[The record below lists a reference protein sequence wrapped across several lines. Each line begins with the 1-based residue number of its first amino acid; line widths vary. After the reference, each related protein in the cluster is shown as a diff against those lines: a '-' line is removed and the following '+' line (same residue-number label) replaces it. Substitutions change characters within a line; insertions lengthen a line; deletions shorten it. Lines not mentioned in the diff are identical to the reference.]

1 MDHSAHNKIV
11 SFIWSIADDCLR
23 DVFVRGKYRD
33 VILPMFVLRRIDC
46 LLEDSKAAVL
56 EEVRFQKEEAKMA
69 VLDPEGLKDAAG
81 QVFYNTSKFTL
92 KTLLGNP
99 SQLVAN
105 LTHYLDG
112 YSDNVREIIAK
123 FDLPTQIR
131 KMHESNAL
139 FGVLEKF
146 VSPEI
151 NLSPHDTAAP
161 DGRKMPGL
169 TNLGMGYVFEEL
181 IRKFNE
187 ENNEEAGEHFTP
199 REVIQLMVHLL
210 IEPVKD
216 QLPPV
221 ITIYDPACGS
231 GGMLTE
237 AQDYIIEPDG
247 LIRSEAPVHLYGR
260 EINPETYAICKS
272 DMMIKGNNPE
282 NIRFGSTLATDEF
295 SQLRFDFM
303 LSNPPYGKSWKTDQ
317 GQILEKKGSQT
328 VIIDS
333 RFEVRLK
340 DMQDEWQTVPAAP
353 AVDDGQLLF
362 LMEMVSKMKR
372 LADSPLGSRIATVH
386 NGSALFTG
394 NAGGG
399 ASNIRRYLIEND
411 YLEAIIQLPNN
422 IFYNTGITTYIWVL
436 SNHKAPERKGKVQ
449 LIDASQLYEKLR
461 KNLGEKNCAFT
472 SAHIDEIVGAF
483 ARMQDDSVDVG
494 VPQSGTKT
502 RAPDPLALASKPT
515 SAVGAFARMRDD
527 DAATPDLALASKPT
541 SAVGAF
547 ARMRDDDATATPD
560 LALASKPTSALR
572 CKTFSNPEFGYW
584 KITVERPLRKSAQFT
599 ADRIATLRFVPAL
612 STEMEWMW
620 QQWGEKVY
628 EKGFLAAQKEAL
640 DHWLEKEQLETS
652 PANKKKL
659 LDPATWTTRRA
670 LLEAAGKLHQHLG
683 GATSDDF
690 LAFSDSTKAAAKKL
704 KLDLKPAD
712 LKAILDAVSWR
723 DPAAKPICLTESIL
737 ELAPDCDW
745 DELRCYASRIED
757 GIRYDYEPDSEL
769 RDTENVPLTYPG
781 GIVAYFHKEVL
792 PHVPDAWV
800 DEDKT
805 VIGYEISFNK
815 YFYQHQP
822 LRPLEDVVAEIR
834 QLETE
839 TDGLLEQILKFN

>member
-1 MDHSAHNKIV
+1 
-11 SFIWSIADDCLR
+11 
-23 DVFVRGKYRD
+23 
-33 VILPMFVLRRIDC
+33 
-46 LLEDSKAAVL
+46 
-56 EEVRFQKEEAKMA
+56 
-69 VLDPEGLKDAAG
+69 
-81 QVFYNTSKFTL
+81 
-92 KTLLGNP
+92 
-99 SQLVAN
+99 
-105 LTHYLDG
+105 
-112 YSDNVREIIAK
+112 
-123 FDLPTQIR
+123 
-131 KMHESNAL
+131 
-139 FGVLEKF
+139 LEKF

-151 NLSPHDTAAP
+151 NLSPHDTTAP
-161 DGRKMPGL
+161 DGKKLPGL

-199 REVIQLMVHLL
+199 REVIQLMVHL
-210 IEPVKD
+210 IFEPIKAK
-216 QLPPV
+216 LPPV

-237 AQDYIIEPDG
+237 AQDFIIDPEG
-247 LIRSEAPVHLYGR
+247 AIRSEAPVHLYGR

-317 GQILEKKGSQT
+317 GQILEKKGSET
-328 VIIDS
+328 VIIDG
-333 RFEVRLK
+333 RFEVVLPDVNGEK
-340 DMQDEWQTVPAAP
+340 KTVPAAP

-372 LADSPLGSRIATVH
+372 LSDSPLGSRIATVH

-436 SNHKAPERKGKVQ
+436 SNHKAKERQGKVQ

-472 SAHIDEIVGAF
+472 QAHIDQITKAYLKCDADTPVCNQESDAGFPACN
-483 ARMQDDSVDVG
+483 ASDVQTG
-494 VPQSGTKT
+494 MS
-502 RAPDPLALASKPT
+502 ASPLKSKVFP
-515 SAVGAFARMRDD
+515 
-527 DAATPDLALASKPT
+527 
-541 SAVGAF
+541 
-547 ARMRDDDATATPD
+547 
-560 LALASKPTSALR
+560 
-572 CKTFSNPEFGYW
+572 NNEFGYW
-584 KITVERPLRKSAQFT
+584 KITVERPLRKSSQFT
-599 ADRIATLRFVPAL
+599 ADRTSALRFVPAL

-620 QQWGEKVY
+620 QQWGAKVY
-628 EKGFLAAQKEAL
+628 DKGFLATQKEPL
-640 DHWLEKEQLETS
+640 EHWLEKEQLETS

-659 LDPATWTTRRA
+659 LDTTLWIARRD
-670 LLEAAGKLHQHLG
+670 LMQAAEKLHAHLG
-683 GATSDDF
+683 ESTSDDF
-690 LAFSDSTKAAAKKL
+690 NAFSESTKAAAKKL

-723 DPAAKPICLTESIL
+723 DPAAKPILQGETIL
-737 ELAPDCDW
+737 DITSDFDFDAARVFVSAIDDGT
-745 DELRCYASRIED
+745 CYH
-757 GIRYDYEPDSEL
+757 YEPDSEL

-781 GIVAYFHKEVL
+781 GIVAYFQTEVL

-800 DEDKT
+800 DEEKT

-839 TDGLLEQILKFN
+839 TEGLLEQILLVA

>member
-1 MDHSAHNKIV
+1 MDHSTHNKIV

-46 LLEDSKAAVL
+46 LLEDSKDAVL
-56 EEVRFQKEEAKMA
+56 AEVHFQKKEAKMA
-69 VLDPEGLKDAAG
+69 VLDPEGLKDASK

-99 SQLVAN
+99 SQLEAN
-105 LTHYLDG
+105 FSHYLDG
-112 YSDNVREIIAK
+112 FSDNVAEIIAK
-123 FDLPTQIR
+123 FDLRNQIR
-131 KMHESNAL
+131 KMAEANAL

-151 NLSPHDTAAP
+151 NLSPHDSVGP
-161 DGRKMPGL
+161 DGRKLPRL

-199 REVIQLMVHLL
+199 REVIQLMVHL
-210 IEPVKD
+210 IFEPLKKK
-216 QLPPV
+216 LPPV

-237 AQDYIIEPDG
+237 AQDFIIDPEG
-247 LIRSEAPVHLYGR
+247 AIRSKAAVYLYGK
-260 EINPETYAICKS
+260 EVNPETYAICKS

-282 NIRFGSTLATDEF
+282 NIRYGSTLATDEF
-295 SQLRFDFM
+295 GSLRFDFM

-317 GQILEKKGSQT
+317 GQILEKKGSET
-328 VIIDS
+328 IIIDP
-333 RFEVRLK
+333 RFEVVLPDASGDKR
-340 DMQDEWQTVPAAP
+340 TVPAAP

-372 LADSPLGSRIATVH
+372 LKDSPLGSRIATVH

-399 ASNIRRYLIEND
+399 SSNIRQYLIEND
-411 YLEAIIQLPNN
+411 LLEAIIQLPNN
-422 IFYNTGITTYIWVL
+422 IFYNTGITTYIWLL
-436 SNHKAPERKGKVQ
+436 SNHKAKERKGKVQ

-472 SAHIDEIVGAF
+472 QDHIEQITQAYLGMVGTRCAASDSSPASESKGRDTAH
-483 ARMQDDSVDVG
+483 
-494 VPQSGTKT
+494 PYLK
-502 RAPDPLALASKPT
+502 SK
-515 SAVGAFARMRDD
+515 VFD
-527 DAATPDLALASKPT
+527 
-541 SAVGAF
+541 
-547 ARMRDDDATATPD
+547 
-560 LALASKPTSALR
+560 
-572 CKTFSNPEFGYW
+572 NHEFGYW
-584 KITVERPLRKSAQFT
+584 KITVERPLRKSAQYT
-599 ADRIATLRFVPAL
+599 PERIAALRFLPAL
-612 STEMEWMW
+612 ETEMEWIW

-628 EKGFLAAQKEAL
+628 TKGFLTGQKETVE
-640 DHWLEKEQLETS
+640 HWLDKEQIELS

-659 LDPATWTTRRA
+659 LDASQWIGR
-670 LLEAAGKLHQHLG
+670 LELIQAAEKLHQHLG
-683 GATSDDF
+683 EDVSDDF
-690 LAFSDSTKAAAKKL
+690 NAFSDRTKAAIKKL
-704 KLDLKPAD
+704 KFGLTPQEVKV
-712 LKAILDAVSWR
+712 ILDAVSWR
-723 DPAAKPICLTESIL
+723 DPAAQPICYRESQL
-737 ELAPDCDW
+737 EIGPDFDFEAARCFVS
-745 DELRCYASRIED
+745 ELKDGTCYH
-757 GIRYDYEPDSEL
+757 YEPDSEL
-769 RDTENVPLTYPG
+769 RDTENVPMNYLQEDG
-781 GIVAYFHKEVL
+781 SRLSAQDAIMAYFQREVL

-800 DEDKT
+800 DWDKT

-839 TDGLLEQILKFN
+839 TDGLLEQILRFAQN

>member
-46 LLEDSKAAVL
+46 LLEDTKAAVL

-81 QVFYNTSKFTL
+81 QVFYNTSQFTL

-105 LTHYLDG
+105 LENYLNG
-112 YSDNVREIIAK
+112 YSENVREIIAK
-123 FDLPTQIR
+123 FDLPTQVR
-131 KMHESNAL
+131 KMAEANAL
-139 FGVLEKF
+139 FGVVEKF

-151 NLSPHDTAAP
+151 NLSPHDTTAP
-161 DGRKMPGL
+161 DGKKLPGL

-237 AQDYIIEPDG
+237 AQDYILDPEGP
-247 LIRSEAPVHLYGR
+247 IRSSAAVYLFGKEV
-260 EINPETYAICKS
+260 NPETYAICKS

-317 GQILEKKGSQT
+317 GQILEKKGSET

-362 LMEMVSKMKR
+362 LMEMASKMKR
-372 LADSPLGSRIATVH
+372 LSDSPLGSRIATVH

-436 SNHKAPERKGKVQ
+436 SNHKAPERQGKVQ

-472 SAHIDEIVGAF
+472 QAHIDEITKAYLTMEEGSNETGARTLLS
-483 ARMQDDSVDVG
+483 ASSVRNSDTPERAG
-494 VPQSGTKT
+494 VPALPS
-502 RAPDPLALASKPT
+502 PLLKSKVFP
-515 SAVGAFARMRDD
+515 
-527 DAATPDLALASKPT
+527 
-541 SAVGAF
+541 
-547 ARMRDDDATATPD
+547 
-560 LALASKPTSALR
+560 
-572 CKTFSNPEFGYW
+572 NNEFGYW
-584 KITVERPLRKSAQFT
+584 KITVERPLRKSSQIT

-659 LDPATWTTRRA
+659 LDTTLWTARRA
-670 LLEAAGKLHQHLG
+670 LLEAAGKLHKHLG
-683 GATSDDF
+683 EATSDDF
-690 LAFSDSTKAAAKKL
+690 NAFSESTKAAAKKL

-723 DPAAKPICLTESIL
+723 DSAAQRILNSEFRMENSKFSIPNSSFV
-737 ELAPDCDW
+737 A
-745 DELRCYASRIED
+745 
-757 GIRYDYEPDSEL
+757 DSEL

-781 GIVAYFHKEVL
+781 GIVAYFQKEVL

-800 DEDKT
+800 DEEKT

-839 TDGLLEQILKFN
+839 TEGLLEQILNFAAV

>member
-1 MDHSAHNKIV
+1 MDHSSHNKIV

-46 LLEDSKAAVL
+46 LLEDTKAAVL
-56 EEVRFQKEEAKMA
+56 EEVRFQKEEAKLPL
-69 VLDPEGLKDAAG
+69 LDPDGLRHASG

-112 YSDNVREIIAK
+112 FSDNVREIIEK
-123 FDLPTQIR
+123 FDLANQIR
-131 KMHESNAL
+131 KMAEANAL
-139 FGVLEKF
+139 FGVIEKF

-151 NLSPHDTAAP
+151 NLSPNDATAP
-161 DGRKMPGL
+161 DGKKLPGL
-169 TNLGMGYVFEEL
+169 SNLGMGYVFEEL

-237 AQDYIIEPDG
+237 AQDYILDPEG
-247 LIRSEAPVHLYGR
+247 LIRSSAAVYLYGK
-260 EINPETYAICKS
+260 EVNPETYAICKS

-282 NIRFGSTLATDEF
+282 NIRYGSTLATDEF
-295 SQLRFDFM
+295 STLRFDFM

-317 GQILEKKGSQT
+317 GQILEKRGSQT
-328 VIIDS
+328 VILDG
-333 RFEVRLK
+333 RFEVTLR
-340 DMQDEWQTVPAAP
+340 DVQGERETVPAAP

-372 LADSPLGSRIATVH
+372 LSESPLGTRIATVH

-436 SNHKAPERKGKVQ
+436 SNHKAPQRKGKVQ

-472 SAHIDEIVGAF
+472 PAHLDEIVAAF
-483 ARMQDDSVDVG
+483 VRMQDDSANVG
-494 VPQSGTKT
+494 ASAKT
-502 RAPDPLALASKPT
+502 RVPDPLALASKPT
-515 SAVGAFARMRDD
+515 
-527 DAATPDLALASKPT
+527 T
-541 SAVGAF
+541 
-547 ARMRDDDATATPD
+547 
-560 LALASKPTSALR
+560 ALR
-572 CKTFSNPEFGYW
+572 CKTFPNHEFGYW
-584 KITVERPLRKSAQFT
+584 KITVERPLRKSAQYT
-599 ADRIATLRFVPAL
+599 ADRIATLRFIPAL
-612 STEMEWMW
+612 STEMEWIW
-620 QQWGEKVY
+620 QQWGGKVY
-628 EKGFLAAQKEAL
+628 EKGFLTTQKEAIE
-640 DHWLEKEQLETS
+640 HWLEKEQIEIT

-659 LDPATWTTRRA
+659 LDTATWTTRRD
-670 LLEAAGKLHQHLG
+670 LLAAAEKLHQHLG
-683 GATSDDF
+683 EATSHDF
-690 LAFSDSTKAAAKKL
+690 NVFAEDTRKAVKKL

-712 LKAILDAVSWR
+712 VKAILDAVSWR
-723 DPAAKPICLTESIL
+723 DPEAEPVFHSSF
-737 ELAPDCDW
+737 D
-745 DELRCYASRIED
+745 
-757 GIRYDYEPDSEL
+757 IRNSSFPFEPDSEL

-781 GIVAYFHKEVL
+781 GISEYFKREVL

-805 VIGYEISFNK
+805 VIGCEISFNK

-822 LRPLEDVVAEIR
+822 LRPLDDVVAEIR

-839 TDGLLEQILKFN
+839 TEGLLEQILKFAA

>member
-1 MDHSAHNKIV
+1 MDHAAHNKIV

-46 LLEDSKAAVL
+46 LLEDTKAAVL
-56 EEVRFQKEEAKMA
+56 EEVRFQKQEAKMV

-105 LTHYLDG
+105 LENYLDG
-112 YSDNVREIIAK
+112 FSDNVREIITK
-123 FDLPTQIR
+123 FGLSTQIA
-131 KMHESNAL
+131 KLHEANAL

-146 VSPEI
+146 VAPEI
-151 NLSPHDTAAP
+151 NLSPHDVLAP
-161 DGRKMPGL
+161 DGKKLPGL

-199 REVIQLMVHLL
+199 REVIQLMVHL
-210 IEPVKD
+210 IFEPIKKK
-216 QLPPV
+216 LPPV

-237 AQDYIIEPDG
+237 AQDFIIDPEGVIKSD
-247 LIRSEAPVHLYGR
+247 APVHLYGR

-295 SQLRFDFM
+295 STLRFDFM

-317 GQILEKKGSQT
+317 GQILEKNGSQT
-328 VIIDS
+328 VIIDG
-333 RFEVRLK
+333 RFEVVLPDVNGEK
-340 DMQDEWQTVPAAP
+340 KTVPAAP

-372 LADSPLGSRIATVH
+372 LSDSPIGSRIATVH

-411 YLEAIIQLPNN
+411 MLDAIIQLPNN

-436 SNHKAPERKGKVQ
+436 SNHKAKQRKGKVQ

-472 SAHIDEIVGAF
+472 QAHIEQI
-483 ARMQDDSVDVG
+483 
-494 VPQSGTKT
+494 TK
-502 RAPDPLALASKPT
+502 AYL
-515 SAVGAFARMRDD
+515 
-527 DAATPDLALASKPT
+527 DLLDTGKAGLGGLKAQVFP
-541 SAVGAF
+541 
-547 ARMRDDDATATPD
+547 
-560 LALASKPTSALR
+560 
-572 CKTFSNPEFGYW
+572 NNEFGYW
-584 KITVERPLRKSAQFT
+584 KITVECPLRKYSQFT
-599 ADRIATLRFVPAL
+599 ADRTATLRFIPAL

-620 QQWGEKVY
+620 QQWGQKVY
-628 EKGFLAAQKEAL
+628 DKGFLTTQKEAVE
-640 DHWLEKEQLETS
+640 HWLEKEQLETS

-659 LDPATWTTRRA
+659 LDTATWTARRD
-670 LLEAAGKLHQHLG
+670 LMQAAEKLHAHLG
-683 GATSDDF
+683 ETTSDDF
-690 LAFSDSTKAAAKKL
+690 DAFSETTKAAAKKL

-723 DPAAKPICLTESIL
+723 DPAAKPICLGESVL
-737 ELAPDCDW
+737 DLAPDCDW
-745 DELRCYASRIED
+745 DALRCYASEIED

-781 GIVAYFHKEVL
+781 GIVAYFNREVL

-800 DEDKT
+800 DADKT

-839 TDGLLEQILKFN
+839 TEGLLEQILHFAQP